1 MQTFVY
7 SRGFCARVRE
17 GLYWFLRAAVRDAWR
32 GFAAAMIALQPAARA
47 TWVLLTC
54 FSARFSQEEGALHS
68 CVTGWKSHLPGRCG
82 HAMVYSNRHLR
93 ALNAVC
99 SFSPQH
105 CLHNPFLYVIISSG

>member
-1 MQTFVY
+1 MERTSSV
-7 SRGFCARVRE
+7 SDWSDVDE
-17 GLYWFLRAAVRDAWR
+17 
-32 GFAAAMIALQPAARA
+32 IS
-47 TWVLLTC
+47 T
-54 FSARFSQEEGALHS
+54 ARFSQEEGALHS